1 MPNFTQVIA
10 VLLLAVLVAVGAADA
25 APVDEMLAERAL
37 GDEAAP
43 VTIVEYSS
51 LGCPHCAEFHAKTL
65 PQIKEA
71 YIDTGKVRLV
81 YRDYPLGGAA
91 MAAALI
97 ARCVEPSRYF
107 GFIDILYRGQ
117 ATWAASTKPL
127 DDLKQLS
134 RFAGLSE
141 ADFNACLENR
151 ALLQGIQG
159 QASQAQKEAGIQS
172 TPTFFVNERKIV
184 GAQGFEAFKA
194 AIDEELEKAR

>member
-1 MPNFTQVIA
+1 
-10 VLLLAVLVAVGAADA
+10 LLVGLRAVGAASI
-25 APVDEMLAERAL
+25 DELLAERAL

-51 LGCPHCAEFHAKTL
+51 LACPHCAAFHRETL

-71 YIDTGKVRLV
+71 YIDTGKARLV
-81 YRDYPLGGAA
+81 YRDYPLGTPA

-97 ARCVEPSRYF
+97 ARCVDPSRYF
-107 GFIDILYRGQ
+107 GFIDVLYRSQ
-117 ATWAASTKPL
+117 ATWAGSTKPL
-127 DDLKQLS
+127 EDLKQMS

-159 QASQAQKEAGIQS
+159 QATQAQKETGINS
-172 TPTFFVNERKIV
+172 TPTFFVNDRKIV

>member
-1 MPNFTQVIA
+1 LPKFIQGIA
-10 VLLLAVLVAVGAADA
+10 VLLLALVVAVGTAGAAN
-25 APVDEMLAERAL
+25 VDEMLAERAL

-51 LGCPHCAEFHAKTL
+51 LGCPHCAAFHRETL

-81 YRDYPLGGAA
+81 YRDYPLGGVA

-107 GFIDILYRGQ
+107 GFINMLYRDQ
-117 ATWAASTKPL
+117 ATWATSTKPL

-141 ADFNACLENR
+141 ADFNACLENK
-151 ALLQGIQG
+151 ALLQDIQG
-159 QASQAQKEAGIQS
+159 TAAQAQKEQGVSS
-172 TPTFFVNERKIV
+172 TPTFFVNDRKIV
-184 GAQGFEAFKA
+184 GAQGFEAFKTI
-194 AIDEELEKAR
+194 IDEELEKAR

>member
-1 MPNFTQVIA
+1 LPNFIQGIA
-10 VLLLAVLVAVGAADA
+10 VLLLALLVSVRAASA

-51 LGCPHCAEFHAKTL
+51 LTCPHCAAFHRETL

-71 YIDTGKVRLV
+71 YIDSGKARLV
-81 YRDYPLGGAA
+81 YRDFPLGGAA

-117 ATWAASTKPL
+117 ETWAASTKPL

-159 QASQAQKEAGIQS
+159 QASLAQKEAGVES
-172 TPTFFVNERKIV
+172 TPTFFVNERKIT

>member
-1 MPNFTQVIA
+1 MPSFIQGIA
-10 VLLLAVLVAVGAADA
+10 VLLLALLVAARSAGA

-51 LGCPHCAEFHAKTL
+51 LGCPHCAAFHRETL

-81 YRDYPLGGAA
+81 YRDYPLGGVA

-107 GFIDILYRGQ
+107 GFINMLYRDQ
-117 ATWAASTKPL
+117 ATWAMSTKPL

-151 ALLQGIQG
+151 ELLQGIQER
-159 QASQAQKEAGIQS
+159 ASQAQKEAGIES
-172 TPTFFVNERKIV
+172 TPTFFVNDRKIV
-184 GAQGFEAFKA
+184 GAQGFETFKA
-194 AIDEELEKAR
+194 AIDEALEKAR

>member
-1 MPNFTQVIA
+1 LAKFIQGIA
-10 VLLLAVLVAVGAADA
+10 VLLLALLVAVPSVGAASI
-25 APVDEMLAERAL
+25 DEMLAERAL

-51 LGCPHCAEFHAKTL
+51 LGCPHCAAFHRETL

-107 GFIDILYRGQ
+107 GFIDMLYRGQ

-134 RFAGLSE
+134 RFAGMSD

-159 QASQAQKEAGIQS
+159 RASVAQKEAGIKS
-172 TPTFFVNERKIV
+172 TPTFFVNERMIV
-184 GAQGFEAFKA
+184 GAQGFEEFKA

>member
-1 MPNFTQVIA
+1 LAKFIQGIA
-10 VLLLAVLVAVGAADA
+10 VLLLALLIAVPSVGAASI
-25 APVDEMLAERAL
+25 DEMLAERAL

-51 LGCPHCAEFHAKTL
+51 LGCPHCAAFHSETL

-107 GFIDILYRGQ
+107 GFIDMLYRGQ

-134 RFAGLSE
+134 RFAGLSD

-159 QASQAQKEAGIQS
+159 RASVAQKEAGIKS
-172 TPTFFVNERKIV
+172 TPTFFVNERMIV
-184 GAQGFEAFKA
+184 GAQGFEEFKA

>member
-1 MPNFTQVIA
+1 MPKFIQGIA
-10 VLLLAVLVAVGAADA
+10 VLLLALLVAVRAAGA

-51 LGCPHCAEFHAKTL
+51 LACPHCATFHRETL
-65 PQIKEA
+65 PQIKET
-71 YIDTGKVRLV
+71 YIDIGKVRLV

-107 GFIDILYRGQ
+107 GFIDMLYRGQ
-117 ATWAASTKPL
+117 ATWAASTTPL
-127 DDLKQLS
+127 EDLKQLS

-151 ALLQGIQG
+151 ALLQGIQEQAG
-159 QASQAQKEAGIQS
+159 QAKKEAGIDS

-184 GAQGFEAFKA
+184 GAQGFQTFKA